1 MAAGHQQAIPG
12 GVWRQGRLLV
22 MHKRAQLPPICIKS
36 NQPSSQWLKRNLA
49 WHEPWIV
56 ITVLAGLLIY
66 VILALILTKR
76 ATIYIGLTEE
86 WAARRRTRMIVCWLL
101 GLAFLGMIPAGIALF
116 VNTNQPGW
124 MLLMVVG
131 FIGSLV
137 VLVVAQYLV
146 GLVSPQRIS
155 DEYVWLKG
163 VNQEFLDRLPEFPYR
178 V

>member
-1 MAAGHQQAIPG
+1 
-12 GVWRQGRLLV
+12 
-22 MHKRAQLPPICIKS
+22 
-36 NQPSSQWLKRNLA
+36 
-49 WHEPWIV
+49 
-56 ITVLAGLLIY
+56 
-66 VILALILTKR
+66 
-76 ATIYIGLTEE
+76 
-86 WAARRRTRMIVCWLL
+86 MIVCWLL